1 MPARHYTLS
10 IQGLPDRSCIM
21 SEHSLSASLSP
32 LRLLLLGY
40 GHVAQALLPLLA
52 SRSDWLGNELGIRPV
67 ISGIGTRSKG
77 YYIHP
82 HGIDVDLLVHEKN
95 ILDCFSSASSRS
107 DNAEAFIQAGKAA
120 GASILI
126 ELTTLNPHNGQPALM
141 HVRTGLQAGLDVIT
155 ANKGPVAYAQSE
167 LQVLAR
173 HYNVQFRFEATVMD
187 GLPLINLAQF
197 TLPGVGMR
205 SFRALL
211 NTTSSL
217 VLSMIEQGYSL
228 DEAIARAQQ
237 LGIAEADPWYDLDGW
252 DAAMKTTILA
262 NTLLKGEFTPQMVER
277 EGMRDLTPDAIRAAS
292 AAGTP
297 FRLVS
302 QARRTE
308 GALIAEVRPRK
319 IHKDDILQLGKGTTS
334 VISLETEAMGT
345 ITLVE
350 HEPTVLHTAYGVL
363 SDLVTV
369 LRHRQAVS

>member
-1 MPARHYTLS
+1 
-10 IQGLPDRSCIM
+10 M
-21 SEHSLSASLSP
+21 SEHTLSALLPP

-52 SRSDWLGNELGIRPV
+52 SRSEWLGNELGVRPV
-67 ISGIGTRSKG
+67 ISGIGTRSNG
-77 YYIHP
+77 YYVHP
-82 HGIDVDLLVHEKN
+82 QGIDVDLLVHEKN
-95 ILDCFSSASSRS
+95 PLDWFSRVSSGI
-107 DNAEAFIQAGKAA
+107 DNAEAFIQIGKAA

-126 ELTTLNPHNGQPALM
+126 ELTTFNRHNGQPALM

-237 LGIAEADPWYDLDGW
+237 LGIAETDPWYDLDGW

-262 NTLLKGEFTPQMVER
+262 NTLLQGELTPQMVER
-277 EGMRDLTPDAIRAAS
+277 EGIRDLTLDDIRAAS
-292 AAGTP
+292 SRGTP
-297 FRLVS
+297 IRLVS
-302 QARRTE
+302 QANRTHV
-308 GALIAEVRPRK
+308 AIIAEVRPRK

-334 VISLETEAMGT
+334 VISLETEAMGA
-345 ITLVE
+345 ITMVE
-350 HEPTVLHTAYGVL
+350 HESAILQTAYGVL

-369 LRHRQAVS
+369 LRNRYAAR